1 MVVPLP
7 PAPRTEAVVKY
18 LPADLEILRE
28 GDFVRC
34 AATGR
39 AIALDDLRYWDVARQ
54 APFVS
59 ATAAFGEHPRN
70 RNG

>member
-1 MVVPLP
+1 MAVPLSL
-7 PAPRTEAVVKY
+7 APRTEAVVKY

-34 AATGR
+34 GVTGR

-54 APFVS
+54 VPFVS
-59 ATAAFGEHPRN
+59 ATEAFGQHPRN

>member
-7 PAPRTEAVVKY
+7 PAPRTEAVLKY

-34 AATGR
+34 GVTGDP
-39 AIALDDLRYWDVARQ
+39 IQVENLRYWDVERQ
-54 APFVS
+54 VPFKS
-59 ATAAFGEHPRN
+59 ALVAFEEYWKTLK
-70 RNG
+70 

>member
-1 MVVPLP
+1 MAVPLSL
-7 PAPRTEAVVKY
+7 APRTEAVVKY

-34 AATGR
+34 AVTGR

-54 APFVS
+54 VPFVS
-59 ATAAFGEHPRN
+59 ATEAFGQHPGN
-70 RNG
+70 QNG

>member
-7 PAPRTEAVVKY
+7 PAPRTEAVLKY

-34 AATGR
+34 AVTGR

-59 ATAAFGEHPRN
+59 AVAAFSLHPRN